1 MKLFIYKLLISF
13 VAVYILFQLTVGLLI
28 VEIKKNI
35 FQLTSSENTLVIKEK
50 IREEIKSGIEKDRI
64 LNKSDSILI
73 KKFFDK
79 IKKELENT
87 K

>member
-64 LNKSDSILI
+64 LNKSDSIFI